1 MESID
6 RQHAEAMRAGPG
18 AAALDPPLPA
28 WQREWSEAA
37 WDDAQQA
44 RLDAVQFEMFDE
56 SPTGAIENLALDTA
70 LLYDV
75 ADGRRPA
82 VFRMWQWSERAVILG
97 SYQSV
102 SEEIDAE
109 VATTHGFTFARRMSG
124 GGAMVVEPQRT
135 LTWSVIVPEQVVEG
149 LSFVQSFAFLDAWCV
164 RALRAHGVPATYRP
178 INDIA
183 TADGKLAGAAQ
194 CRRRRTVLHHTTMA
208 WQIDNA
214 VMFDLLRLNQH
225 RHNTRAVASAV
236 KRVAPLAQYVS
247 LDHAAMRR
255 YLVEAFRTQHHTT
268 DGVRTA
274 DDRVRADELVRTK
287 FAAHDWLYRV
297 P

>member
-1 MESID
+1 MESND

-18 AAALDPPLPA
+18 AATLDPPLPA
-28 WQREWSEAA
+28 WQREWSEAP

-44 RLDAVQFEMFDE
+44 RLDTVQFEMFDE

-135 LTWSVIVPEQVVEG
+135 ITWSVIVPEQVVEG

-208 WQIDNA
+208 WQLDNA

-274 DDRVRADELVRTK
+274 DDRMRADELVRTK

>member
-6 RQHAEAMRAGPG
+6 RQNAEAVHPAPG
-18 AAALDPPLPA
+18 ASALDPPLPA
-28 WQREWSEAA
+28 WQREWSEAV
-37 WDDAQQA
+37 WDDAQRA
-44 RLDAVQFEMFDE
+44 RLDALQFEVFDE
-56 SPTGAIENLALDTA
+56 QPTGAIDNLALDTA
-70 LLYDV
+70 LLYEV
-75 ADGRRPA
+75 AEGRRPA
-82 VFRMWQWSERAVILG
+82 VFRMWDWSERAVILG

-102 SEEIDAE
+102 AEEIDAG
-109 VATTHGFTFARRMSG
+109 VAAAHGFTFARRMSG
-124 GGAMVVEPQRT
+124 GGAMVVEPHRT

-164 RALRAHGVPATYRP
+164 RALRAHGVQATYRP

-208 WQIDNA
+208 WQLDNTL
-214 VMFDLLRLNQH
+214 MFDLLRLDEKRQ
-225 RHNTRAVASAV
+225 NTRAVASAV
-236 KRVAPLAQYVS
+236 KRVAPLSAYVS

-255 YLVEAFRTQHHTT
+255 FLVQAFRAQHATV

-274 DDRVRADELVRTK
+274 DDRARADDLVRTK